1 MAFLEKLNF
10 IIPCKSLQEFYQIE
24 LSVQK
29 ASNLITEVVPVLVI
43 TVAVVLAVVLAE
55 VVVVLVTV
63 ILAVVVAISY
73 GLTEVSGI

>member
-1 MAFLEKLNF
+1 MAFLEKPNF

-29 ASNLITEVVPVLVI
+29 ASNPLTEVVPVLVMS
-43 TVAVVLAVVLAE
+43 VAVVLAE

-63 ILAVVVAISY
+63 IVAVRWPSCACRVK
-73 GLTEVSGI
+73 G